1 MGMCRCL
8 SLGIVS
14 YIVSYMSSGL
24 ARYVSNL
31 VGRFNVS
38 LVHIGNDLKVGI

>member
-1 MGMCRCL
+1 MSMCRC
-8 SLGIVS
+8 LGIVS
-14 YIVSYMSSGL
+14 YRVNCVSDGL

-31 VGRFNVS
+31 VGKFNVS

>member
-1 MGMCRCL
+1 MVVCRCI
-8 SLGIVS
+8 GIVS
-14 YIVSYMSSGL
+14 YRVNCVSDGL
-24 ARYVSNL
+24 VGYVSSV